1 MKAKRETTHFPRRSI
16 FRRAAAPRA
25 DALTWPRDLAGRCA
39 RATAIGS
46 GCLLVENYRRILELT
61 EDRVRLSTAEGA
73 LTVTGRGLSL
83 CEARPGALMVRG
95 EICRVELPGE
105 GGGGPS

>member
-1 MKAKRETTHFPRRSI
+1 MKAKRVTANFPRRLI
-16 FRRAAAPRA
+16 FRRSAPRA
-25 DALTWPRDLAGRCA
+25 DALTWPRDLTGRCA

-61 EDRVRLSTAEGA
+61 EERVRLSTPEGA

-83 CEARPGALMVRG
+83 CEARPGTLMVRG